1 MRTEVIKIISGGQ
14 TGADRGGL
22 DAAIELGIPHGG
34 WCPAGRLAE
43 DGGVPEKYNLQEL
56 YSRFYAHR
64 TEQNVIDSDVTLV
77 FTYGTPQGGSKRTID
92 FACIHGKPYL
102 WVNLNDSDNSAVE
115 YIVEW
120 LHNLSVMQIILN
132 IAGSR
137 ASTSPPDI
145 HERVCRITRDVCIRL
160 NELQNS

>member
-1 MRTEVIKIISGGQ
+1 MSTEIIKIISGGQ

-43 DGGVPEKYNLQEL
+43 DGKVPEKYNLQEL

-64 TEQNVIDSDVTLV
+64 TEQNVIDTDATLI

-92 FACIHGKPYL
+92 FARTHGKPYL
-102 WVNLNDSDNSAVE
+102 WVNLNDTDNNAVE
-115 YIVEW
+115 NIVEW
-120 LHNLSVMQIILN
+120 LNNLPIEQITLN

-137 ASTSPPDI
+137 ASTSPPEI
-145 HERVCRITRDVCIRL
+145 QERVCRITRGVCTRL
-160 NELQNS
+160 NKC